1 VPELL
6 GHRHVTTTQVYDKRR
21 VTAGGASPEM
31 PIGNARF
38 VLDSLPQRGRM
49 GRDRL
54 TGLPSADRALIC

>member
-1 VPELL
+1 VL
-6 GHRHVTTTQVYDKRR
+6 GHRHVTTTQVYDKRW

-38 VLDSLPQRGRM
+38 LLDSLPERGRM

-54 TGLPSADRALIC
+54 TGLP